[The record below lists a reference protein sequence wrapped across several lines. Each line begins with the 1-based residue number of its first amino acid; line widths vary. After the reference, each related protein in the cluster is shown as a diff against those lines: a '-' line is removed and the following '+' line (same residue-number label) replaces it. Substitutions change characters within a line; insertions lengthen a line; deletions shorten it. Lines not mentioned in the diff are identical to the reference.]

1 MKIQELLHQF
11 RWFEKGLQFQVQFIK
26 KDFIKTEDI
35 SAFEEELGTDLGPS
49 WDQAGTKLA
58 LSWHQVGTKLAL
70 SSEQVGQLFVF
81 CEVARTIQEMMDVL
95 DWKDR
100 TKFRNKYIKPLLEL
114 NLLAMTIP
122 DKPSSPNQK
131 YFLIEQ
137 GKALLIKL
145 NK

>member
-26 KDFIKTEDI
+26 KDFIKTEDSNAI
-35 SAFEEELGTDLGPS
+35 EEELGTDLGLS
-49 WDQAGTKLA
+49 WHQAGTKLA

-131 YFLIEQ
+131 YFLTEH